1 MSLSR
6 RAALVGPLLVLGYCV
21 LNSMK
26 SVLEGSLVQNLS
38 PEFLVFNSFVIA
50 QAFYFFTLRDKR
62 ALKDAIRQHLPNV
75 VMLNIS
81 SAVCWIAV
89 LYAFTVFE
97 PAVANSLIN
106 GLVPAL
112 TILLGL
118 KLRPGTKALPL
129 EIVAAAAILAAMG
142 FLLSA
147 ALRGA
152 SAIGSVSG
160 GELVFGVVVCVLASA
175 SLAGITYYTKRLG
188 DAGMAVPQILASRF
202 VLLIIATFFLM
213 LARGSF
219 GSYTPQSIGA
229 ILAISVF
236 GVIISLYLLQ
246 QGIMRTEPITVS
258 MLFGTNLVITYV
270 AQFLDPRLHQS
281 QDTLVGIV
289 ILSAAMSL
297 GTWARWRAG
306 RRDAT
311 REKTSPAATEK
322 ASQSARKRIGGAH

>member
-1 MSLSR
+1 MSLNR
-6 RAALVGPLLVLGYCV
+6 RAAFMGPLLVLGYCV

-26 SVLEGSLVQNLS
+26 SVLEGALVQNLS

-62 ALKDAIRQHLPNV
+62 ALKDAVRRHLPDV

-112 TILLGL
+112 TILLGI

-129 EIVAAAAILAAMG
+129 EIVAAAAILAGMG

-147 ALRGA
+147 ASRGA
-152 SAIGSVSG
+152 SATGNVSG
-160 GELVFGVVVCVLASA
+160 GELVFGVVVCVLAST

-188 DAGMAVPQILASRF
+188 DAGMPVPQILASRF
-202 VLLIIATFFLM
+202 VFLIVATFVLM

-219 GSYTPQSIGA
+219 GTYTPQSIGA
-229 ILAISVF
+229 IFAISVF

-281 QDTLVGIV
+281 QHTFIGIL

-297 GTWARWRAG
+297 GTWGRWRAG
-306 RRDAT
+306 KRDGA
-311 REKTSPAATEK
+311 REKAFPAAVEN
-322 ASQSARKRIGGAH
+322 ASQPAGKRT